1 MAVAKGKQVATAT
14 VGLQFVADGSGL
26 GRASK
31 QISSQLVSLQRKT
44 STVGKS
50 MAGIVPAFAA
60 TGGAAFAAFRFATQQ
75 AIQFQDSFAGIKKTL
90 NFTNSAVT
98 TTEQKFKNLS
108 LEIRNLAK
116 ETPISVNELNKIGEI
131 GGQLGI
137 SATSIGKFVDTISK
151 LTVAT
156 TMGAEDAA
164 FAISRLANITGTA
177 EKDLDNLASVLV
189 RLGNEFAATES
200 EIINTSLGIAT
211 AMEALSSEFTNS
223 GVDALAFATALKAV
237 GVQSQSGA
245 TAVQRALD
253 TLGKAVSNGGRELG
267 LFADLAQ
274 MSEKAFSDL
283 VAIDPAR
290 AFLAFLQG
298 LRAVDNAGGNTFA
311 VLEELGLAQQR
322 TVRALRAMAFAADDV
337 ERALSTANEEFSINT
352 ALTEEAE
359 KRYETFTSQTG
370 ILRNNINEI
379 GIAMGD
385 ELLPVMTDVIK
396 SFSTIASA
404 VVDLDDEGNVRNNH
418 IENFLINMGI
428 AATTAMTALKAVRN
442 ISDEF
447 SSIPGTAKGGGSSLF
462 GDVLG
467 RRSNN
472 NKLTQ
477 KFIEESRVSYL
488 DQLDN
493 FYKKEMGIHLN
504 GNEELAQNMLNRL
517 KTMTTSDGDVTEIFD
532 EQLRGISSYDKD
544 YVNAISRHFQNVK
557 KMADGGSTQ
566 FLDNFDNLEMGDN
579 LFNSILQ
586 AQGIDTKAIEKVMLD
601 AKKSGVRNI
610 FDTLPGGLDVEN
622 MTEIQQLTKD
632 AKDKISDLIQGQ
644 VTPDTSLNFAAEEM
658 SIKTEAK
665 KLLDAKQV
673 EIAETLNDIRTQAGD
688 DILRLNE
695 DIDGKVRQL
704 EKVKSDVK
712 ADIIKTQKLD
722 PVKDKEKIDNLIKE
736 NAQVKNVT
744 KSLENLNNQRENAKR
759 VLSEISKGDAEFS
772 RLESITRQE
781 IAALE
786 VQQGRLQSQ
795 EKFINNYDTILKKN
809 ASMLF
814 IEQKIARAQELG
826 LSEEDVAS
834 LQNQY
839 DALQEGAEQY
849 KNELIQS
856 VDQIEK
862 NAKVLEHNL
871 NDMTNEYLSNQERI
885 AQIDKKYRDEGIP
898 MDEFGD
904 ALPEYLNDME
914 TMAGLED
921 RNNQLLADRSKLTA
935 EVNQNA
941 QLKTFLDNKILS
953 LEKDIKTVSK
963 GIADDVKNQID
974 AEQAKI
980 TEKEKV
986 VSLID
991 DEAKANADKIA
1002 DNKKLIELEE
1012 QKLDNL
1018 LRQADTSERSAQA
1031 VENIKS
1037 NQNLISNELDKQ
1049 TRMQAEIARNE
1060 ELAAQKR
1067 EDAKEFRKTSTKGKS
1082 SAQLREEV
1090 QDMLDRG
1097 VLTEDL
1103 NVDKMS
1109 RKKLDEKFK
1118 KGQIE
1123 QGNKLRQGANALD
1136 SKNEK
1141 INADIANSKKEVLE
1155 IEKASSKE
1163 IVDLSKSQTEIRDSV
1178 KEIKDLKVKNQKLD
1192 AEAGTIDSRRIQAQ
1206 KELQDLVSDPDGGKG
1221 GIRTISSIF
1230 GDIEKA
1236 LEKGKVDASKINK
1249 LLASVTAGDKE
1260 FISEDLAKVTE
1271 DLGGLEDTLRNIQS
1285 AGDEVR
1291 RLNKEF
1297 AEVGVQIDTNDKG
1310 LKQIKD
1316 TLKGVADAGMITQ
1329 VQADDLIQMIQSGDV
1344 DKLRNAEGIFE
1355 GIGTI
1360 LQNSGEIFDD
1370 GKLFEIP
1377 PTTKSSIVELRKV
1390 VGDLDKGFFNVL
1402 ANFTKNFGKIETV
1415 IDEFGEKVEVPM
1427 NKMTR
1432 GIKWISRGFSRL
1444 FRLLGFFMP
1453 SAIKNFQN
1461 LELAIAGNTK
1471 MTANLQAAMF
1481 RLIGVIRGV
1490 ATAILGLVANIAM
1503 MAGFMALMTTAMQ
1516 VMENLSKTER
1526 AIKSVSDIM
1535 SGFFEGAQTREE
1547 LAANKTELEKLLNE
1561 YSAMGDDYAEV
1572 VEAIQKRLDE
1582 TNRAIAESNAEARK
1596 NMGEIGTEI
1605 LFNTTVNDD
1614 IGDLTKRTEAIANY
1628 IGLRGEAEK
1637 QLFKDN
1643 LSDAIG
1649 GQMIEGD
1656 ISPRDLA
1663 ESLVDVEGFTKES
1676 RTVFSAVLGS
1686 IEDSVNLV
1694 YDMPDYSDGLKNYY
1708 ERNMSDLLDFFRENG
1723 DLGQILTEGQIFGSP
1738 ADAENAI
1745 ADGVTNFFSFGS
1757 NFQDHFERNMFGA
1770 FMGLNVDLSND
1781 VITITLPD
1789 IDSAIY
1795 KPGQFSGN
1803 MPRKVL
1809 GQIDVESIKL
1819 TKEFEEAYQKALEK
1833 SGAGNVDGDVIA
1845 EGILRNII
1853 GELSSEK
1860 GMKQFEKDYT
1870 AMLVLGKGIID
1881 QSLEITDSGL
1891 TAIAEMQNQAIL
1903 SELRQFQNQGIIDEI
1918 VFPSKDRLGAE
1929 RQLSV
1934 ARSVMQEK
1942 AKQEAKALRDELDLA
1957 ELSAD
1962 KFSKTLKENL
1972 AKAAQELGDVF
1983 SDVPLQIRKSTRKI
1997 IEELMVKGAMQRAF
2011 EQTIQDLSSFAP
2023 MLAEQLSRKGV
2034 SAINVAQ
2041 SFLSDR
2047 TSAFQAEG
2055 MLATLMPE
2063 FAKDIGVG
2071 SEQVKNAQNQ
2081 AIEIGKML
2089 ANGLLLGLQD
2099 SGVIELE
2106 EEMINKITAALDA
2119 AASPEGADTRSP
2131 SLKTRKIGQDI
2142 GKGLVVGIQ
2151 GMEQDV
2157 NNAMINLVDGA
2168 IMAARGGDGEEDIM
2182 PEQQSFEL
2190 IGLETEDAV
2199 TYVRKNFGEIEDIV
2213 RTSVMNMEEEAV
2225 GLYATWE
2232 QSLGEIGKGLDVIF
2246 GLTAA
2251 QRALVQANYAV
2262 QKSEQALM
2270 ATRRSQATLSERML
2284 KHQIHLQKMEKE
2296 GRKGV
2301 ITGAEELSI
2310 LKQKVSLQEML
2321 DKSQG
2326 KRSASERLA
2335 IANAEEELERLELAA
2350 EAGIVSSLEV
2360 EVAQENLDELKGNNL
2375 SVDEQRIAVLELAE
2389 AESKL
2394 QETEDKAKETSD
2406 EVIAA
2411 REKQVTLLNE
2421 SANASYELEIA
2432 YDSLEAS
2439 LDGVVKA
2446 EHAYEVARES
2456 FRVFATDSGPLFDA
2470 IIQGYGGVGSH
2481 IDTAIKKTINYATTT
2496 ETQMRKATEAVRKHL
2511 SDTFMLQQRLSDPQQ
2526 NTTFKDVVSTM
2537 FGGSQGFQQLALQKA
2552 GDQSKL
2558 GINEARAKGQ
2568 FKDDEE
2574 MNLASLAAKNLRN
2587 IGASGSMAAYEVVRA
2602 LEGIFGIPFTLT
2614 AAGQLA
2620 VSEEGLKAAGLEQ
2633 FRDGLLKSGVNIYD
2647 TNEKLN
2653 ISADVSRS
2661 GESGTRT
2668 AGYIPNIN
2676 TSSAGQQKEFFANN
2690 LSQIVSSIPGIMT
2703 PEQLLTAIGAN
2714 PDMNVYN
2721 DLLADS
2727 QRLSVLPA
2735 GRRNQVEGYFDSLQT
2750 RLIRNLDDLG
2760 LTNYSVL
2767 RGFKYGG
2774 FMKPFQRALVGEYGP
2789 EMVTAV
2795 PGGGLRVQPDGGRG
2809 ASILVD
2815 NINVQVTGVPS
2826 DPIQARKAAQ
2836 QIQKALVKLGK
2847 EGNSGTGLRRN

>member
-1 MAVAKGKQVATAT
+1 MAIQKGKQVATAT

-90 NFTNSAVT
+90 NFTDSAVT

-337 ERALSTANEEFSINT
+337 ERALSTANQEFSINT

-385 ELLPVMTDVIK
+385 ELLPVMTDVIQ
-396 SFSTIASA
+396 SFATIASA

-428 AATTAMTALKAVRN
+428 AATAALTALKAVRN

-493 FYKKEMGIHLN
+493 FYTKEMSIHLN

-517 KTMTTSDGDVTEIFD
+517 KTMTTSDGDITNIFD
-532 EQLRGISSYDKD
+532 DQLTEISSYDKD

-557 KMADGGSTQ
+557 KLADGGSAE
-566 FLDNFDNLEMGDN
+566 FLNNFDNLEMGDN

-610 FDTLPGGLDVEN
+610 FDTLPAGLDTEN
-622 MTEIQQLTKD
+622 MTEIQQMTKD

-644 VTPDTSLNFAAEEM
+644 VTPDTGLNLAAEEM
-658 SIKTEAK
+658 SIKTQAK
-665 KLLDAKQV
+665 KVLDAKKV
-673 EIAETLNDIRTQAGD
+673 EIAETINDLRTRTGD

-712 ADIIKTQKLD
+712 ADIIKDKKLD
-722 PVKDKEKIDNLIKE
+722 PVKDKEQIDNLVEE

-744 KSLENLNNQRENAKR
+744 KSLENLNNQRLNSQR
-759 VLSEISKGDAEFS
+759 IISEINKGDSEFS
-772 RLESITRQE
+772 RLEQITRQE
-781 IAALE
+781 ITALE
-786 VQQGRLQSQ
+786 AQQNRLQSQ
-795 EKFINNYDTILKKN
+795 EKFIKNYDTILKKN

-814 IEQKIARAQELG
+814 IEQKIANAQELG
-826 LSEEDVAS
+826 LSDEDVAN

-839 DALQEGAEQY
+839 DALKEGAEQY
-849 KNELIQS
+849 KNELVQAT
-856 VDQIEK
+856 DQIDK
-862 NAKVLEHNL
+862 TGKVLEFNL
-871 NDMTNEYLSNQERI
+871 NEMTNEYLKNKEQI
-885 AQIDKKYRDEGIP
+885 AEIDKKYRDGGIP
-898 MDEFGD
+898 MDDFGD
-904 ALPEYLNDME
+904 ALPEYMNDMKKME
-914 TMAGLED
+914 TLEK
-921 RNNQLLADRSKLTA
+921 RNNELLAERSKLTA
-935 EVNQNA
+935 EVNQNT
-941 QLKTFLDNKILS
+941 QLKTFLDKKILS

-963 GIADDVKNQID
+963 GIADDVEGQI
-974 AEQAKI
+974 AHERAKVA
-980 TEKEKV
+980 EKEKAV
-986 VSLID
+986 ELIKK
-991 DEAKANADKIA
+991 EEHSNKGQVARNKRLLKI
-1002 DNKKLIELEE
+1002 EE
-1012 QKLDNL
+1012 MKLDKL
-1018 LRQADTSERSAQA
+1018 LQQATANERTAQA
-1031 VENIKS
+1031 AENIKS
-1037 NQNLISNELDKQ
+1037 NQNLINLELDKQ
-1049 TRMQAEIARNE
+1049 TRLQAEIAGNE
-1060 ELAAQKR
+1060 VEAAQKR
-1067 EDAKEFRKTSTKGKS
+1067 EDAKEFRKTSTKGIS
-1082 SAQLREEV
+1082 TTELRGEV
-1090 QDMLDRG
+1090 QDMVDSG
-1097 VLTEDL
+1097 VVTTDQT
-1103 NVDKMS
+1103 VDQMS
-1109 RKKLDEKFK
+1109 RKSLDKNFK
-1118 KGQIE
+1118 KGKLK
-1123 QGNKLRQGANALD
+1123 QGNTLRETANALD
-1136 SKNEK
+1136 TKNVK
-1141 INADIANSKKEVLE
+1141 INEDIANSKAKVVDL
-1155 IEKASSKE
+1155 EKASSKE
-1163 IVDLSKSQTEIRDSV
+1163 IVKLAEDQVD
-1178 KEIKDLKVKNQKLD
+1178 IKDTTENIIKLKKEGQNLD
-1192 AEAGTIDSRRIQAQ
+1192 ARQGSIDSKKITAE
-1206 KELQDLVSDPDGGKG
+1206 KELQDIRGAGNKEL
-1221 GIRTISSIF
+1221 RTISSIF

-1236 LEKGKVDASKINK
+1236 LDNGQINASKINK
-1249 LLASVTAGDKE
+1249 MLASVTAGDKE
-1260 FISEDLAKVTE
+1260 FISEDLTKVKE
-1271 DLGGLEDTLRNIQS
+1271 NLGGLEDTLINIQK

-1291 RLNKEF
+1291 RLNTEF
-1297 AEVGVQIDTNDKG
+1297 AEVGTQIDLNDKG
-1310 LKQIKD
+1310 LKEIKN

-1344 DKLRNAEGIFE
+1344 DQLRNAEGIFQ

-1360 LQNSGEIFDD
+1360 LQNSGEIFDE

-1377 PTTKSSIVELRKV
+1377 PTTKSSFVELRKII
-1390 VGDLDKGFFNVL
+1390 GDLDKGFFNVL
-1402 ANFTKNFGKIETV
+1402 ANFTKNFGKVGTV
-1415 IDEFGEKVEVPM
+1415 INELGEEVEVPM

-1432 GIKWISRGFSRL
+1432 FIKKLSRGFSRL

-1516 VMENLSKTER
+1516 IMENLSKTER

-1561 YSAMGDDYAEV
+1561 YTAMGDDYAEV

-1582 TNRAIAESNAEARK
+1582 TNTAIAESNAEARK
-1596 NMGEIGTEI
+1596 NMGEIGTEL

-1628 IGLRGEAEK
+1628 IGLRGEAEN

-1663 ESLVDVEGFTKES
+1663 ESLVDVQGFSKES
-1676 RTVFSAVLGS
+1676 RTVFDAVVGS
-1686 IEDSVNLV
+1686 IEDSVDLI
-1694 YDMPDYSDGLKNYY
+1694 YDVPDYSDGLKNYY

-1745 ADGVTNFFSFGS
+1745 ADSITNTFSIGK

-1770 FMGLNVDLSND
+1770 FMGLDVDLSNNA
-1781 VITITLPD
+1781 ITITLPD
-1789 IDSAIY
+1789 IENATY
-1795 KPGQFSGN
+1795 KPGQFGGTL
-1803 MPRKVL
+1803 PKRVI

-1853 GELSSEK
+1853 GELSTEK
-1860 GMKQFEKDYT
+1860 GMRQFEKDYT

-1918 VFPSKDRLGAE
+1918 IFPSKDRLGAE

-1942 AKQEAKALRDELDLA
+1942 AEQEAKALRDELDLA

-2089 ANGLLLGLQD
+2089 ANGLLIGLQD
-2099 SGVIELE
+2099 SGVIELS
-2106 EEMINKITAALDA
+2106 EEMINKINSALDA
-2119 AASPEGADTRSP
+2119 AAGPEGADTRSP
-2131 SLKTRKIGQDI
+2131 SLKTMKIGQDM
-2142 GKGLVVGIQ
+2142 GKGLAVGIE

-2157 NNAMINLVDGA
+2157 NNAMINLVNGA
-2168 IMAARGGDGEEDIM
+2168 IMSVGGEGEEDIT
-2182 PEQQSFEL
+2182 PPQSFEL
-2190 IGLETEDAV
+2190 TSLATEEAV
-2199 TYVRKNFGEIEDIV
+2199 VHVRDNFGEIEEIMHA
-2213 RTSVMNMEEEAV
+2213 SVEFMEDEAM

-2335 IANAEEELERLELAA
+2335 IANAEEELDRLVLAA
-2350 EAGIVSSLEV
+2350 EAGIVSALEV

-2375 SVDEQRIAVLELAE
+2375 SVDEQKIAVLELSE

-2406 EVIAA
+2406 ELIAA

-2421 SANASYELEIA
+2421 TANASYELEIA

-2446 EHAYEVARES
+2446 EHAYEVAREA

-2481 IDTAIKKTINYATTT
+2481 IDTAIKKTILYATTT

-2511 SDTFMLQQRLSDPQQ
+2511 NDAFMLQQRLSDPQQ
-2526 NTTFKDVVSTM
+2526 DTTFKDVVSTM

-2552 GDQSKL
+2552 GDQSML
-2558 GINEARAKGQ
+2558 GINKARAKGQ

-2574 MNLASLAAKNLRN
+2574 MNLASMAAKNLRN
-2587 IGASGSMAAYEVVRA
+2587 IGASGSMTAFEVVRA

-2633 FRDGLLKSGVNIYD
+2633 FREGLLKSGVNIYD

-2661 GESGTRT
+2661 GESGTTT

-2676 TSSAGQQKEFFANN
+2676 TSSVGQQKEFFANN
-2690 LSQIVSSIPGIMT
+2690 LSQIVSNIPGIMSAQ
-2703 PEQLLTAIGAN
+2703 QLLTAIGAN
-2714 PDMNVYN
+2714 PDMGMYN
-2721 DLLADS
+2721 TMLSDS

-2735 GRRNQVEGYFDSLQT
+2735 GRRNQVEGYFNSLQT

-2795 PGGGLRVQPDGGRG
+2795 PGGGLRVQPEGGRG

-2847 EGNSGTGLRRN
+2847 EGSSGTGLRRN

>member
-1 MAVAKGKQVATAT
+1 MAIQKGKQVATAT

-31 QISSQLVSLQRKT
+31 QISNQLVSLQRKT

-90 NFTNSAVT
+90 NFTDSAVT

-137 SATSIGKFVDTISK
+137 SATAIGKFVDTISK

-322 TVRALRAMAFAADDV
+322 TVRALRAMAFASDDV

-385 ELLPVMTDVIK
+385 ELLPVMTDVVQ
-396 SFSTIASA
+396 SFATISGA
-404 VVDLDDEGNVRNNH
+404 VVDLDDEGNIRNNH

-447 SSIPGTAKGGGSSLF
+447 ASIPGTAQGGGTSLF
-462 GDVLG
+462 GDILG

-493 FYKKEMGIHLN
+493 FYTREMAIHLD

-517 KTMTTSDGDVTEIFD
+517 KTMTDADGSLTGIFE
-532 EQLRGISSYDKD
+532 EQLTEISSYDKD
-544 YVNAISRHFQNVK
+544 YVDAISRHFQNVRK
-557 KMADGGSTQ
+557 LADGGSTE
-566 FLDNFDNLEMGDN
+566 FLNNFDNLEMGDN

-610 FDTLPGGLDVEN
+610 FDKLPAGLDAEN

-632 AKDKISDLIQGQ
+632 AKDKISDLIQAQ
-644 VTPDTSLNFAAEEM
+644 VTPDTSINLAAEEM

-665 KLLDAKQV
+665 KLLDAKQI

-688 DILRLNE
+688 DIMRLNE

-712 ADIIKTQKLD
+712 ADIIRKDKLD
-722 PVKDKEKIDNLIKE
+722 PVKDKEKIDNLVEE

-744 KSLENLNNQRENAKR
+744 KSLENLNNQRENARR

-786 VQQGRLQSQ
+786 VQQGRLKSQ
-795 EKFINNYDTILKKN
+795 EQFIENYDKILKKN

-814 IEQKIARAQELG
+814 IEEKIARAQELG
-826 LSEEDVAS
+826 LSDEDVEN

-839 DALQEGAEQY
+839 DALKEGAEQY

-885 AQIDKKYRDEGIP
+885 AAIDKKYRDEGIP

-914 TMAGLED
+914 TMAGLEA
-921 RNNQLLADRSKLTA
+921 RNNELIADRSKLTA

-980 TEKEKV
+980 TEKEKEI
-986 VSLID
+986 SLIE
-991 DEAKANADKIA
+991 DEASANADRIA
-1002 DNKKLIELEE
+1002 DNKKLIEQEE
-1012 QKLDNL
+1012 KKLDNL
-1018 LRQADTSERSAQA
+1018 LRQADTSERTAQA
-1031 VENIKS
+1031 IENIKS
-1037 NQNLISNELDKQ
+1037 NQNLINNELDSQ

-1060 ELAAQKR
+1060 ELAAQRRK
-1067 EDAKEFRKTSTKGKS
+1067 DAQAFRKTSTKGMS
-1082 SAQLREEV
+1082 NAELRTAV
-1090 QDMLDRG
+1090 QDLVDMGALP
-1097 VLTEDL
+1097 EDL
-1103 NVDKMS
+1103 KVDKMS
-1109 RKKLDEKFK
+1109 RKSLDKKFK
-1118 KGQIE
+1118 EGQME
-1123 QGNKLRQGANALD
+1123 AGNRARAAANELEN
-1136 SKNEK
+1136 KNK
-1141 INADIANSKKEVLE
+1141 TIQADIENSKAKVLE

-1178 KEIKDLKVKNQKLD
+1178 KEIKDLKIENQKLD
-1192 AEAGTIDSRRIQAQ
+1192 AEAGTIDSKRIHAQ
-1206 KELQDLVSDPDGGKG
+1206 KELQDLTDAGTGE
-1221 GIRTISSIF
+1221 IRTISSIF

-1236 LEKGKVDASKINK
+1236 LDKGQVNASKINE

-1271 DLGGLEDTLRNIQS
+1271 DLGGLEDTLINIQK

-1297 AEVGVQIDTNDKG
+1297 AEVGVQIDLNDKG
-1310 LKQIKD
+1310 LQEIKK
-1316 TLKGVADAGMITQ
+1316 TLQGVADAGMITQ
-1329 VQADDLIQMIQSGDV
+1329 IQADDLIQMIQSGDV
-1344 DKLRNAEGIFE
+1344 TELRNAEGIFE

-1360 LQNSGEIFDD
+1360 LKNSGEIFDE

-1377 PTTKSSIVELRKV
+1377 ATTKTSFVELRKLI
-1390 VGDLDKGFFNVL
+1390 GDLDKGFFNVL
-1402 ANFTKNFGKIETV
+1402 ANFTKNFGKVKTV
-1415 IDEFGEKVEVPM
+1415 VNDLGEEVEVPM
-1427 NKMTR
+1427 NAMTR
-1432 GIKWISRGFSRL
+1432 GVKKLSRGFSKL
-1444 FRLLGFFMP
+1444 FRLIGLFMP
-1453 SAIKNFQN
+1453 SAIKNFQS

-1471 MTANLQAAMF
+1471 MTAAFQASMF

-1547 LAANKTELEKLLNE
+1547 LAANKTELEKLLGE

-1596 NMGEIGTEI
+1596 NMGEIGSEI

-1614 IGDLTKRTEAIANY
+1614 VGDLTKRTEAIANY
-1628 IGLRGEAEK
+1628 IGLRGEAET

-1663 ESLVDVEGFTKES
+1663 ESLVDVDGFSKES
-1676 RTVFSAVLGS
+1676 RTVFDAVVGS
-1686 IEDSVNLV
+1686 IEDSVDLI
-1694 YDMPDYSDGLKNYY
+1694 YDVPDYSDGLRNYY
-1708 ERNMSDLLDFFRENG
+1708 ERNMDDLLDFFRENG
-1723 DLGQILTEGQIFGSP
+1723 DLGQIITEGQIFGSP
-1738 ADAENAI
+1738 ADAENSI
-1745 ADGVTNFFSFGS
+1745 ADSITNFFVPGS
-1757 NFQDHFERNMFGA
+1757 DFQDHFERNMRGA
-1770 FMGLNVDLSND
+1770 FLGLDVDLSND

-1789 IDSAIY
+1789 LDNATY
-1795 KPGQFSGN
+1795 QPGQFGGQI
-1803 MPRKVL
+1803 PKRVL

-1819 TKEFEEAYQKALEK
+1819 TKEFEKRYQEALEK

-1853 GELSSEK
+1853 GELSTEK
-1860 GMKQFEKDYT
+1860 GMKQFQKDYT

-1903 SELRQFQNQGIIDEI
+1903 AELRQFQNQGIIDEI
-1918 VFPSKDRLGAE
+1918 VFPSKDRMGAE
-1929 RQLSV
+1929 RQLAV
-1934 ARSVMQEK
+1934 ARAVMQDK

-1962 KFSKTLKENL
+1962 RFSKTLKENL

-2047 TSAFQAEG
+2047 TAAFQAES
-2055 MLATLMPE
+2055 MLATIMPD

-2071 SEQVKNAQNQ
+2071 SEQVKNAQNS
-2081 AIEIGKML
+2081 AIEIGKAL
-2089 ANGLLLGLQD
+2089 ANGLLIGLQD
-2099 SGVIELE
+2099 AGVIELE
-2106 EEMINKITAALDA
+2106 DEMINKINASLDA
-2119 AASPEGADTRSP
+2119 AAGPEGADIVNP
-2131 SLKTRKIGQDI
+2131 SLKTMRIGRAL
-2142 GKGLVVGIQ
+2142 GEGLQVGIE

-2157 NNAMINLVDGA
+2157 NNAMINLVSGA
-2168 IMAARGGDGEEDIM
+2168 IMSAGGEGEEDIM
-2182 PEQQSFEL
+2182 PGQTSLDLVEL
-2190 IGLETEDAV
+2190 ATEDAV
-2199 TYVRKNFGEIEDIV
+2199 TYVRDNFGEIEDIMHA
-2213 RTSVMNMEEEAV
+2213 SVTFMEEEAV

-2270 ATRRSQATLSERML
+2270 ATRRSQATLSERMI

-2301 ITGAEELSI
+2301 ITGAEELNI

-2321 DKSQG
+2321 DKAQG

-2350 EAGIVSSLEV
+2350 EAGIVSALEV

-2389 AESKL
+2389 AESRL
-2394 QETEDKAKETSD
+2394 EETEDKAKETSD
-2406 EVIAA
+2406 ELIAA
-2411 REKQVTLLNE
+2411 REKQVTLLDE
-2421 SANASYELEIA
+2421 AANASYELEIA
-2432 YDSLEAS
+2432 YDNLEAS

-2446 EHAYEVARES
+2446 EHAYEVAREE

-2470 IIQGYGGVGSH
+2470 IIQGYGGIGSH

-2496 ETQMRKATEAVRKHL
+2496 DTQMRKATEAVRKHL
-2511 SDTFMLQQRLSDPQQ
+2511 NDTFMLQQRLSDPQQ
-2526 NTTFKDVVSTM
+2526 KTTFKDVLSTM

-2558 GINEARAKGQ
+2558 GINEARARGQ

-2574 MNLASLAAKNLRN
+2574 MNLASVAAKNLRN
-2587 IGASGSMAAYEVVRA
+2587 IGASGSMAAFEVVRA

-2633 FRDGLLKSGVNIYD
+2633 FREGLLKSGVNIYD

-2661 GESGTRT
+2661 GESGTTT

-2676 TSSAGQQKEFFANN
+2676 TSSAGQQREFFANN
-2690 LSQIVSSIPGIMT
+2690 LSQIVANIPSIFSPQ
-2703 PEQLLTAIGAN
+2703 QLLTAIGAN
-2714 PDMNVYN
+2714 PDMVLYN
-2721 DLLADS
+2721 SMLADS
-2727 QRLSVLPA
+2727 QRLSVLSA
-2735 GRRNQVEGYFDSLQT
+2735 GRRSQVEGYFSSLQT
-2750 RLIRNLDDLG
+2750 RLMRNLEDLG

-2847 EGNSGTGLRRN
+2847 EGSSGTGLRRN